1 MVLKLTL
8 KMVVTT
14 GKRTEELQEEEL
26 LQMIADIGYVIEK
39 HLRDP
44 VVAGALIILAW
55 VLMPTPFA
63 ELMLSIL
70 IVSMYYRYK
79 RGKEP
84 VLQPGKVSEELIS
97 DVEKAPSNLLR

>member
-1 MVLKLTL
+1 
-8 KMVVTT
+8 
-14 GKRTEELQEEEL
+14 
-26 LQMIADIGYVIEK
+26 
-39 HLRDP
+39 
-44 VVAGALIILAW
+44 
-55 VLMPTPFA
+55 MPTPFA